1 LDKRIQKPPSIA
13 IKIVFLGQVYSEKI
27 KKMKILAIG
36 GSNSRKS
43 INKALAYF
51 TAQLFHNATIDKVDL
66 SELTPPMFSVDL
78 ESEIEMPAEVLEFA
92 HKIDSADLI
101 ILSLAENNGSFN
113 VGLKN
118 MLDWTSRIKDRKTF
132 NGKPMLLMATS
143 PGARGGASVLESA
156 KELFPRS
163 GAVIKATFSLP
174 SFNQNFD
181 LEKGIINGELLDN
194 LIAIVHE
201 LQAVEG

>member
-1 LDKRIQKPPSIA
+1 
-13 IKIVFLGQVYSEKI
+13 
-27 KKMKILAIG
+27 MKILAIG

-51 TAQLFHNATIDKVDL
+51 TAQLFENATIEKADL
-66 SELTPPMFSVDL
+66 SQLTVPMFSVDL
-78 ESEIEMPAEVLEFA
+78 ESEIVMPAEVIEFA
-92 HKIDSADLI
+92 NKIDTCDLI

-118 MLDWTSRIKDRKTF
+118 ILDWTSRIKDRKTF
-132 NGKPMLLMATS
+132 NGKDMLLMATS

-181 LEKGIINGELLDN
+181 LEKGIVNAELLDK
-194 LIAIVHE
+194 LKGIVHQ
-201 LQAVEG
+201 LRAKEG

>member
-1 LDKRIQKPPSIA
+1 
-13 IKIVFLGQVYSEKI
+13 
-27 KKMKILAIG
+27 MKILAIG

-51 TAQLFHNATIDKVDL
+51 TAQLFENATIEKADL
-66 SELTPPMFSVDL
+66 SELSVPMFSVDV
-78 ESEIEMPAEVLEFA
+78 ESELGMPAEVIDFA
-92 HKIDSADLI
+92 NKIDGCDLI
-101 ILSLAENNGSFN
+101 VLSLAENNGSFN

-118 MLDWTSRIKDRKTF
+118 ILDWTSRIKDRKTF

-181 LEKGIINGELLDN
+181 LEKGIINSELLDN
-194 LIAIVHE
+194 LKVIVDQ
-201 LQAVEG
+201 LQSEEGIK